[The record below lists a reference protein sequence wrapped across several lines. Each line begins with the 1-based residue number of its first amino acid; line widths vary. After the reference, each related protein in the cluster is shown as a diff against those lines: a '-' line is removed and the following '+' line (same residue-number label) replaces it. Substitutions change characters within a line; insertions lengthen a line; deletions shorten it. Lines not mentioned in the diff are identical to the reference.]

1 MIGVPGFALLVVL
14 TIGLLSFNYIV
25 DIVRATEEHQDRVA
39 ALLNADRDLYQ
50 AELAMQQAAAN
61 SDSAELSRLMADYL
75 ENLEQVRERTSS
87 VSQGLDDE
95 SRALYSGFVGTFQ
108 NWETSGRRAI
118 QLIVQ
123 TGQGRGTA
131 EDALSKSLQ
140 LFDALRSTID
150 EIGILID
157 DQLAANQTAAR
168 RRNLE
173 LALSVVLNADRDA
186 YQALTSQFRALN
198 STTLQQFETELAAI
212 IENRDQTVSRINEGA
227 TLTGGTA
234 LAMRQTFLAQSAAWS
249 AELDRFHAAM
259 RSEFASRLEYE
270 SILEQNSR
278 RFVTLREQLNSLA
291 DRETLLADQEVET
304 LNSSLQGIAVFYL
317 AVAAAGLALAVFVA
331 TRISS
336 KLVRTV
342 LDGVMAMKQLSEG
355 NLAVSIDTS
364 GDDELGDLARSM
376 AGTIEKL
383 REIVAGIRSSA
394 QSIQGGSGEV
404 SSTAAQVADSAAQQA
419 AATEEISTSME
430 QMLESISAN
439 AASSRTAEEIASDV
453 VKKAE
458 FSGEAVRETVERMHK
473 IAAKVDLIEEIARQT
488 NLLALNAAIEA
499 ARAGEHGKGFSV
511 VSAEVRKLAENSA
524 RAAKEISEI
533 TATTVKSADST
544 RSLLEELIGEIRKNN
559 EISVEIHANS
569 QEQESG
575 SRQVGRAVGDLD
587 AAAQIG
593 SSTSEQLA
601 AAAEELNAEA
611 RTLYDLV
618 SYFRLG
624 ASQLLLEDYNEA
636 RG

>member
-131 EDALSKSLQ
+131 EDALSKSLP

-278 RFVTLREQLNSLA
+278 RFVALREQLNSLA

>member
-25 DIVRATEEHQDRVA
+25 DIVRATEEHQNRVA

-131 EDALSKSLQ
+131 EDALSKSLP

>member
-39 ALLNADRDLYQ
+39 VLLNADRDLYQ

-131 EDALSKSLQ
+131 EDALSKSLP

>member
-131 EDALSKSLQ
+131 EDALSKSLP